1 MSVSI
6 AACCYCCLLL
16 LLLLLQQTNS
26 HTAYAQQTLTSRFYV
41 YSRAGLIAVNY
52 PARNSGIGRHCN
64 ITEAKKLCPDLI
76 AQHVATWR
84 EGDDKWAYRS
94 DAAENIATDK
104 VSLDPYRIESRKIL
118 TLIRDSLPA
127 NLQKVEKASVD
138 EVFLDLSAHVH
149 SIMLQRF
156 PELSAPAPYD
166 DPTENLPLPS
176 IVALDWK
183 ADALV
188 DLGEDQEA
196 LDPDW
201 DDVVMLLGSEI
212 VRDVRAAVRSKLGYT
227 CSAGIARNKLLS
239 KLGSGFKKPNCQTVI
254 RNRAV
259 DLFLR
264 DFKFTK
270 IRNLGGKLGDQ
281 VVEAFSTD
289 NVKEMLEVP
298 LDGLQKKLGEE
309 TAVWLHNT
317 IRGIDYS
324 EVNPRTQIKSML
336 SAKSF
341 RPTIHKPE
349 QGTKWLLIFVGD
361 IYTRLV
367 EEGVLE
373 NKRRPRTIHLS
384 ARHGGQTRSKQIP
397 IPQGKPID
405 QAMLMTLANDLFA
418 QILAE
423 GPIWPCNNL
432 SLSVGGF
439 EEGVKNNMG
448 IGAFLLKGDEAV
460 SSRAA
465 AAAHQESRS
474 ASPERP
480 TKKTKTE
487 SGNIQRFFSKPPGGD
502 RSGPPLRDSLPL
514 HNISATSTRDGSP
527 APPANEPVTDKPF
540 GCPRCGES
548 FDGPESLQ
556 SHQDWHMAKDLQ
568 DEERHLSRP
577 PAPVSSSRQ
586 APNKQTAATAAAGH
600 VSKKAG
606 RGGSAAGKLE
616 QGQRRLNFG

>member
-1 MSVSI
+1 MSWI
-6 AACCYCCLLL
+6 
-16 LLLLLQQTNS
+16 
-26 HTAYAQQTLTSRFYV
+26 
-41 YSRAGLIAVNY
+41 SRAGLIAVNY
-52 PARNSGIGRHCN
+52 PARNSGIGRHCS
-64 ITEAKKLCPDLI
+64 ITEAKKLCPELI

-118 TLIRDSLPA
+118 TLIRESLPGH
-127 NLQKVEKASVD
+127 LQKVEKASVD
-138 EVFLDLSAHVH
+138 EVFLDLSAQVH
-149 SIMLQRF
+149 SIMLERF

-176 IVALDWK
+176 VVALDWK

-188 DLGEDQEA
+188 DLDEDQEA

-201 DDVVMLLGSEI
+201 DDVAMLVGSEI

-259 DLFLR
+259 DVFLR

-270 IRNLGGKLGDQ
+270 MRNLGGKLGDQ
-281 VVEAFSTD
+281 VVDAFSTD
-289 NVKEMLEVP
+289 SVKELLEVP
-298 LDGLQKKLGEE
+298 LDGLKKKLGDE
-309 TAVWLHNT
+309 TAIWLHNT
-317 IRGIDYS
+317 IRGIDYG

-341 RPTIHKPE
+341 RPAIHKPE

-361 IYTRLV
+361 IFTRLV

-384 ARHGGQTRSKQIP
+384 ARHASQTRSKQIP
-397 IPQGKPID
+397 IPQGRPID

-423 GPIWPCNNL
+423 GSIWPCNNL

-460 SSRAA
+460 SSRT
-465 AAAHQESRS
+465 QLQDTRP

-480 TKKTKTE
+480 SKKTKTE
-487 SGNIQRFFSKPPGGD
+487 GGNIQRFFSSKQPADSNISTTSTTTSSGGGNP
-502 RSGPPLRDSLPL
+502 SLRDSLPL
-514 HNISATSTRDGSP
+514 HSISAASPRAGSP
-527 APPANEPVTDKPF
+527 APPVTEPVAAEKPF
-540 GCPRCGES
+540 ACHRCGES
-548 FDGPESLQ
+548 FDDPESLQ
-556 SHQDWHMAKDLQ
+556 SHADWHMAKDLQ
-568 DEERHLSRP
+568 DEEEQRSRP
-577 PAPVSSSRQ
+577 VVPAPSSRHTLS
-586 APNKQTAATAAAGH
+586 NKSVATGSG
-600 VSKKAG
+600 SKKAA
-606 RGGSAAGKLE
+606 RGGSTAAGKLE